1 MIRGG
6 ERQSRFSDWAVMTN
20 ERRRKKHAARRM
32 TMQLRCKQLEAPIRR
47 ISALGIR
54 QYGSLL
60 SSDLRIPSPEVAI
73 FEVHLPLSLTVL
85 PSHYILISVVGTSPD
100 TFHHRGDVS
109 D

>member
-1 MIRGG
+1 
-6 ERQSRFSDWAVMTN
+6 
-20 ERRRKKHAARRM
+20 M
-32 TMQLRCKQLEAPIRR
+32 TMQLRRKQLEAPIRR

-73 FEVHLPLSLTVL
+73 FEVHRHLPLSLTVL